1 MINHDLLGLQPHDLS
16 TWIDKGGVV
25 AGAVDNNPS
34 NLKSLVSDF
43 DTTARA
49 FAVQQANLQ
58 QTLRELPTTLQV
70 AIPTFT
76 SLNKIICATSK
87 FTPPPCAP
95 GKLPTLIHALI
106 PGVRSTG
113 PMIDQSLPYFRQ
125 LRALVQPSEL
135 QGLAN
140 DLTVTIPALTRLTVE
155 TIPFM
160 RDQVRPASTCAVN
173 VIHPW
178 TELTVRDPKFEK
190 KGFPPRKVYVEG
202 VDYLPGLAGES
213 RNFDSISPMIRVT
226 ESVAGTVVYS
236 LSGNTIGSAGSGTP
250 GTPATVGGE
259 QPTLPPKDKS
269 GRVKRPPLAGGD
281 IPNYPCE
288 TQPALTTVSDAQTG
302 GPPATAPTKAPGLK
316 LP

>member
-1 MINHDLLGLQPHDLS
+1 
-16 TWIDKGGVV
+16 
-25 AGAVDNNPS
+25 
-34 NLKSLVSDF
+34 
-43 DTTARA
+43 
-49 FAVQQANLQ
+49 
-58 QTLRELPTTLQV
+58 
-70 AIPTFT
+70 
-76 SLNKIICATSK
+76 
-87 FTPPPCAP
+87 
-95 GKLPTLIHALI
+95 
-106 PGVRSTG
+106 
-113 PMIDQSLPYFRQ
+113 MIDQSLPYFRQ

-178 TELTVRDPKFEK
+178 TELTVRDPHFNSKN
-190 KGFPPRKVYVEG
+190 GFPPRKVYVEG

-226 ESVAGTVVYS
+226 ESLGGTIVYS
-236 LSGNTIGSAGSGTP
+236 LSGNTAGSAGSG
-250 GTPATVGGE
+250 AASVGGE

-281 IPNYPCE
+281 ILNHPCE
-288 TQPALTTVSDAQTG
+288 TQPALKTVSDAQSG
-302 GPPATAPTKAPGLK
+302 GPPATKPTPATGLK